1 MNLRASAFL
10 SIVPLTILALAAC
23 SDDDTTPS
31 GGNNTTVDG
40 GSNAQALAG
49 DPTTVLTAYADNLYK
64 AFGDSVVDED
74 ALSAAVD
81 AFFATPTETSYAA
94 VKTAWTA
101 SRAHYMLTEGSR
113 FYDGPIDAEPPG
125 IEVAINSWPLD
136 EAYIDYN
143 FDNATAGFVNNP
155 ASMPEITVEAID
167 AANGLG
173 TNGEEENAENVSNGW
188 HAAEFLIWGQAEP
201 GSIGPGKRPFTDY
214 TTFANVERRR
224 AYLRATVGGISTKL
238 ATVRDAWKDGA
249 SYRTTFIANKY
260 ASVALALGGLG
271 RFSKG
276 ELAGE
281 RINAAY
287 ESRERRDQHDCF
299 SSETL
304 TDYKRDA
311 QGIQALYTGDFSA
324 YGGAKGAG
332 FDTLVSKVDAELDGR
347 IKASLTATVAAID
360 TIKAS
365 TTSGTFEEA
374 VGAPDGSA
382 PRKALLDAINALRAQ
397 GDLFGEAATALGLT
411 IEVPTSNP

>member
-1 MNLRASAFL
+1 MNLRVTAFL
-10 SIVPLTILALAAC
+10 SIVPLTFLALAAC
-23 SDDDTTPS
+23 SDDDTTTPS
-31 GGNNTTVDG
+31 TSTPDG
-40 GSNAQALAG
+40 GSSAQALAG
-49 DPTTVLTAYADNLYK
+49 DPTTVLTDYADNLYK
-64 AFGDSVVDED
+64 AFSDSVVDED
-74 ALSAAVD
+74 ALVAAVD
-81 AFFATPTETSYAA
+81 AFYAAPTEGSYAT

-136 EAYIDYN
+136 ESYIDYN

-155 ASMPEITVEAID
+155 ASMTEITVEAID

-201 GSIGPGKRPFTDY
+201 DSIGPGKRPFTDY
-214 TTFANVERRR
+214 TTFANVDRRR

-260 ASVALALGGLG
+260 DSVALALGGLG

-287 ESRERRDQHDCF
+287 ASRERRDQHDCF

-324 YGGAKGAG
+324 YGGAKGTG
-332 FDTLVSKVDAELDGR
+332 FDTLIAKVDADLDGR

-360 TIKAS
+360 TVKAS
-365 TTSGTFEEA
+365 TPSGTFEEA
-374 VGAPDGSA
+374 VAAADGSA
-382 PRKALLDAINALRAQ
+382 PRAALLDAVNKLRAQ

-411 IEVPTSNP
+411 IEVPVTNP